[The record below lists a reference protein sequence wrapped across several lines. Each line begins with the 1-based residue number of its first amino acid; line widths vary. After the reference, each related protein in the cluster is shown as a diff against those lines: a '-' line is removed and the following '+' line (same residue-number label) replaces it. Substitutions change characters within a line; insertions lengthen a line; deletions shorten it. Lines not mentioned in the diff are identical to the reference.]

1 MTGQGLHIVASVF
14 FVLLLVVLGLV
25 ALIFT
30 YVDEILGQVRALS
43 AVKVQRRV
51 TREENDT
58 ARRMI
63 AAKRKDKE

>member
-1 MTGQGLHIVASVF
+1 MQGQALHIVASVF
-14 FVLLLVVLGLV
+14 FVLLLIVLGLV

-30 YVDEILGQVRALS
+30 YVDETLEKVRALS
-43 AVKVQRRV
+43 AIKIRRV

-58 ARRMI
+58 ARRLI

>member
-14 FVLLLVVLGLV
+14 FVLLLIVLGLV
-25 ALIFT
+25 ALVFT
-30 YVDEILGQVRALS
+30 YVDEILGVVRGLA

-51 TREENDT
+51 TRDENDT